1 MRGTDMKKTI
11 VLLIAMLSVSAL
23 FASGVTDEG
32 AYKGVTDYAMT
43 PYTVEPEDGV
53 DYSLYGNAASL
64 ATARADSLKIQF
76 PYFESGSYNV
86 ATALRDKGF
95 AEAMSKL
102 TKFQWGRNNWVT
114 YLIGLVAASGSGYGQ
129 VVGVD
134 TGFGAQVGHWAFGL
148 NIDMAVHSMPGLDAG
163 GNVKDSTSPI
173 GNGYVPELD
182 YALGAAYGRRVL
194 DTDKLTIDVGAAARV
209 AMKVYMLQINASE
222 ISKLI
227 SGSRDFENLPARG
240 GIAVPFDLGTTFG
253 FLNGKLRFDVTLTN
267 LNGIYYMAT
276 YRNSKDAVSFKD
288 GTDRYSLYT
297 PWSLNGGVSYS
308 FGFDRVDPTL
318 YAKVSGINCY
328 LDDENGDA
336 LQYIDA
342 GIKVKVFD
350 VVNLRASYRYG
361 YPEFS
366 IGASYYGNMLEL
378 SYGFQEAG
386 SSYGEKPIDRL
397 TFRMK
402 LGYEK

>member
-1 MRGTDMKKTI
+1 MRRTDMKKTI
-11 VLLIAMLSVSAL
+11 VLLIAILSVSVL

-32 AYKGVTDYAMT
+32 AYRGVTDYAMA
-43 PYTVEPEDGV
+43 PRTVEPEDGV

-64 ATARADSLKIQF
+64 ATAAEGSFKIQF

-86 ATALRDKGF
+86 STALKDKGF
-95 AEAMSKL
+95 AEAMSAL
-102 TKFQWGRNNWVT
+102 TKFHWSKNNWVT

-129 VVGVD
+129 VIGVD

-148 NIDMAVHSMPGLDAG
+148 NIDMAVHSMPGLDAD
-163 GNVKDSTSPI
+163 GNAKDSTSPV

-182 YALGAAYGRRVL
+182 YALGVAYGRRVV
-194 DTDKLTIDVGAAARV
+194 DTDRFTIDVGAAARV

-222 ISKLI
+222 ISRLI

-240 GIAVPFDLGTTFG
+240 GIAVPFDLGTTIG
-253 FLNGKLRFDVTLTN
+253 FLNGRLRFDVTLTN

-276 YRNSKDAVSFKD
+276 YANSKDAVSLKD
-288 GTDRYSLYT
+288 GTDRYSMYT
-297 PWSLNGGVSYS
+297 PYGLNGGVSYS
-308 FGFDRVDPTL
+308 FGFDHVDPTL
-318 YAKVSGINCY
+318 YARVSGFNRY
-328 LDDENGDA
+328 AEDRSGDA

-342 GIKVKVFD
+342 GIKLKLFD

-361 YPEFS
+361 YPEFA
-366 IGASYYGNMLEL
+366 IGASYCGNMLEL

-386 SSYGEKPIDRL
+386 STYGEKPIDRL